1 MIRHQGYQIESGE
14 DRTILIKQMD
24 ALGDDCETII
34 LYVEQIK
41 KFIDDLLTITTE
53 VLDTEPK

>member
-14 DRTILIKQMD
+14 DCTILIKQMD

-34 LYVEQIK
+34 LYVEQMK